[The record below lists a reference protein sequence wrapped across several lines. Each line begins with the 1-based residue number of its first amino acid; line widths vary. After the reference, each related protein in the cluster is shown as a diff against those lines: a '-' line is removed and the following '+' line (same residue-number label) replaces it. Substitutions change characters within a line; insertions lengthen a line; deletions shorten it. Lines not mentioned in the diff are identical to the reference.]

1 MESKE
6 TINIGDIC
14 VYDPLAKTTYRK
26 QSNLDILYPEF
37 IMLIVDRAD
46 KKYHYTCLDSSGEIV
61 ILHFEYLTK
70 IFSRL
75 D

>member
-1 MESKE
+1 MERKE

-14 VYDPLAKTTYRK
+14 VYDPLAMTIYRS
-26 QSNLDILYPEF
+26 QSSLDIKHPEF

>member
-14 VYDPLAKTTYRK
+14 VYDPLAMTIYRS
-26 QSNLDILYPEF
+26 QSSLDIKHPEF